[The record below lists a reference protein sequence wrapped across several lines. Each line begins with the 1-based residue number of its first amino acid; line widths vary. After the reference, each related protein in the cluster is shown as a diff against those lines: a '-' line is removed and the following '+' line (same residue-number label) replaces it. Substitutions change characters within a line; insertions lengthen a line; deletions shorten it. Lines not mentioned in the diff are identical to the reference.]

1 MATSSVTCP
10 HCGSTIDSEANFCP
24 RCGTDLRPEQP
35 DAAQSLLAQSS
46 PTQESVQP
54 ESALPPANSPAESKS
69 NPSPQRIDKANAPDK
84 ANISGKANV
93 SDKGELFPELSGL
106 LDPVGVSGEWGDE
119 ILATADRRASSALD
133 ADELRRVR
141 YRMLQEP
148 TLTSLVQPLPPTHGV
163 YRVRWIFGL
172 LALALLIPFLTSAA
186 GPMLAHQHWAGAGAA
201 YARVQSIGDQNVLLL
216 WAYDPATAGEMDGLV
231 FPILRHLVLQKA
243 NLEVISLLPGGMA
256 TAQRLLGEVA
266 ARNETQT
273 LQQLHES
280 AQLAALHFV
289 PGGLAALP
297 MIGNAICGDKE
308 CGALPTAQ
316 QGEQRLLDLA
326 TCAPQCN
333 FALVVVV
340 AAQAEDVQ
348 RWLEVAAPLNR
359 IPVLAVTSA
368 AADLPLRPYLS
379 SGQLV
384 GLVGGFDGAA
394 DYLSAGSRLLE
405 DDEWASRWQA
415 LYELRWGHFALL
427 IVIFLGNM
435 VALGTVREEE

>member
-1 MATSSVTCP
+1 M
-10 HCGSTIDSEANFCP
+10 
-24 RCGTDLRPEQP
+24 
-35 DAAQSLLAQSS
+35 
-46 PTQESVQP
+46 
-54 ESALPPANSPAESKS
+54 
-69 NPSPQRIDKANAPDK
+69 
-84 ANISGKANV
+84 
-93 SDKGELFPELSGL
+93 
-106 LDPVGVSGEWGDE
+106 GVSGEWGDE

-186 GPMLAHQHWAGAGAA
+186 GPMLAHHIWVPGPRTPECSRSAIRMCCCLAHD
-201 YARVQSIGDQNVLLL
+201 R
-216 WAYDPATAGEMDGLV
+216 ATAGEMDGLV
-231 FPILRHLVLQKA
+231 FPLLRHLALQKA

-308 CGALPTAQ
+308 CAPSTAQ
-316 QGEQRLLDLA
+316 QRERRLLDLT

-359 IPVLAVTSA
+359 IPVWLSPVRLLICRCAPISAVVNWWGWWSA
-368 AADLPLRPYLS
+368 LTVPRII
-379 SGQLV
+379 
-384 GLVGGFDGAA
+384 
-394 DYLSAGSRLLE
+394 SARVRRLLE

-427 IVIFLGNM
+427 IVIFSGNM
-435 VALGTVREEE
+435 VALGNVSEEE